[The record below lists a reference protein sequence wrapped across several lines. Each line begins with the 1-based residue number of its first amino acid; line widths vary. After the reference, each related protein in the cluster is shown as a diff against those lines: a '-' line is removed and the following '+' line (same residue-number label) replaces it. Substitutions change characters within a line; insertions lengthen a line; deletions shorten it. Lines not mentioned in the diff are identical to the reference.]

1 MALPSIKTIVIAT
14 SKPFFW
20 AMKQYYAAKVKIMQ
34 ETSYS
39 TQNEITR
46 LQADVA
52 HLSELIMGY
61 NLETLALQAQME
73 ELKRQAYTMQEAREY
88 EARCKELSFICSH
101 LYQIVK
107 EKFPTEELPDWDNPM
122 PEPVTEESGES
133 GESESSNT

>member
-20 AMKQYYAAKVKIMQ
+20 AMKQYYAAKVKVMQ
-34 ETSYS
+34 ETSYAQ
-39 TQNEITR
+39 TNEITR
-46 LQADVA
+46 LQAQVA

-73 ELKRQAYTMQEAREY
+73 ELKRQAYTMEEAREY

-101 LYQIVK
+101 LYTLVK
-107 EKFPTEELPDWDNPM
+107 EKLPSEELPDWDNPIPPTD
-122 PEPVTEESGES
+122 PE
-133 GESESSNT
+133 NTDDTTQP